1 MSHSGPGSSTH
12 IGFLLTHCYSNAVSH
27 SSVKK
32 GVAKE
37 VVPCKTCSVEIG
49 EQSPIVCPPILLFIK
64 ILFVSDIL
72 GQS

>member
-12 IGFLLTHCYSNAVSH
+12 IGFLLTHCYANDVSH

-37 VVPCKTCSVEIG
+37 VVPCKTCPVEIG
-49 EQSPIVCPPILLFIK
+49 EQVPNCMPSNPVVYKNSICK
-64 ILFVSDIL
+64 
-72 GQS
+72 